1 MITHLSTLS
10 DCHSD
15 SSLTLW
21 QTLLR
26 RGEEVVGEE
35 GGDGGTK
42 LTGMAEEGW
51 RSLCEKNEERQW
63 QD

>member
-15 SSLTLW
+15 SSLILW
-21 QTLLR
+21 QTLLQ

-35 GGDGGTK
+35 GDDGGTK
-42 LTGMAEEGW
+42 LTGMAEEEW